1 MKDNKFLPFFCKSGK
16 YDWLV
21 VERIGKLE
29 EIIRFY
35 ESLRDKDA
43 SGNPIKNEEKK
54 VFSSIKR
61 SMKDRERLYEM
72 INDYEPSKEPVSASD
87 HMPDREESKVED
99 DMPF

>member
-1 MKDNKFLPFFCKSGK
+1 MANFLPVFCKPGK

-43 SGNPIKNEEKK
+43 NGKPIIDEEKTI
-54 VFSSIKR
+54 FSSIKK
-61 SMKDRERLYEM
+61 SMKDRNKLYEAVS
-72 INDYEPSKEPVSASD
+72 DYVPKDKPEIKSKD